1 MRLFSAAVC
10 VMLAAV
16 LASADLHAQGGGLF
30 LPAETPGAAD
40 PAPGVTVRR
49 SRVVRIDFGALAA
62 ARLDTER
69 ETTSPTLTL
78 NLFDEVVFSGIVE
91 RTVPTFSGG
100 YVLSGRLDG
109 IALGTFTL
117 VVNGEMVAGTVLTP
131 PATYRIRSAGGRLH
145 AIRQIDPSTLPPGGE
160 PLSPPPSAT
169 GAPDAA
175 DPTGPAAGDD
185 DGSVIDV
192 AVFYTP
198 AARRAEGGTTAIE
211 ALIDLMI
218 AETNQAYA
226 DSEVIQ
232 RVRLVSRDAVDY
244 TEAATSLDDVYALTE
259 RDGVMDEIHTIRDRD
274 GADLVHL
281 IVDRD
286 RGGNWDVCGRAYLM
300 VDVSNSFEHLG
311 FGTHRL
317 SLRRPHARARV
328 GPQHG
333 AAP

>member
-1 MRLFSAAVC
+1 
-10 VMLAAV
+10 MLAAV
-16 LASADLHAQGGGLF
+16 LAGADLHAQGGGLF

-40 PAPGVTVRR
+40 PAPGVTVLR

-62 ARLDTER
+62 ARLDVER
-69 ETTSPTLTL
+69 VTSSPTLTL

-91 RTVPTFSGG
+91 RTAPTLSGG
-100 YVLSGRLDG
+100 YVLAGRLDDV
-109 IALGTFTL
+109 ALGTFTL

-131 PATYRIRSAGGRLH
+131 QATYRIRSAGGSLH
-145 AIRQIDPSTLPPGGE
+145 AAQAIRQIDPATLPPEGE
-160 PLSPPPSAT
+160 PLIPPPPAA

-175 DPTGPAAGDD
+175 DPVAGDD

-198 AARRAEGGTTAIE
+198 AAQDAEGGTTAIE

-226 DSEVIQ
+226 DSGVIQ

-244 TEAATSLDDVYALTE
+244 TEASTMRADLYALSN
-259 RDGVMDEIHTIRDRD
+259 GAVDETHTIRDRE

-286 RGGNWDVCGRAYLM
+286 RGGDFSACGVAWTMLVVLPRLER
-300 VDVSNSFEHLG
+300 FG
-311 FGTHRL
+311 FGVTDRPGRRL
-317 SLRRPHARARV
+317 S
-328 GPQHG
+328 
-333 AAP
+333 AP